1 MEIWA
6 PDKTSRRRSISAQR
20 WWCGRRSSLKMV
32 VAGEHAGEDGGHR
45 KRRRSGVDRLVYH
58 LHHYKVDVF
67 YSVIDM
73 QLQELNNRFN
83 ESNTTL
89 LLSIASFWPRQSFK
103 SFQVDELMKMAE
115 FYPVEFLISSL
126 KH

>member
-1 MEIWA
+1 
-6 PDKTSRRRSISAQR
+6 
-20 WWCGRRSSLKMV
+20 MV
-32 VAGEHAGEDGGHR
+32 VAEEHAGEDGGR
-45 KRRRSGVDRLVYH
+45 RRSRRSGVDRLVYH

-73 QLQELNNRFN
+73 QLQELNNCFN
-83 ESNTTL
+83 KSNTTL

-115 FYPVEFLISSL
+115 FYPVEFLSSSL